1 MNNMPVTDLI
11 QPPTP
16 ELYRDTIYR
25 SLWGVRTCV
34 SVHSCARASLSG
46 SKQPRSICS
55 VSLNSSLHLLLVPF
69 CFSMPINS
77 SLYHNLI
84 SATTLVLTLKANNKL
99 FWIVSKDIVHIAKY

>member
-16 ELYRDTIYR
+16 ELYRDTIYQ

-34 SVHSCARASLSG
+34 SVHACARASLSG

-69 CFSMPINS
+69 CFPVPINS
-77 SLYHNLI
+77 SLYHQFI
-84 SATTLVLTLKANNKL
+84 PATTLVLTLKANNR
-99 FWIVSKDIVHIAKY
+99 FYFIVSKDIVHIC